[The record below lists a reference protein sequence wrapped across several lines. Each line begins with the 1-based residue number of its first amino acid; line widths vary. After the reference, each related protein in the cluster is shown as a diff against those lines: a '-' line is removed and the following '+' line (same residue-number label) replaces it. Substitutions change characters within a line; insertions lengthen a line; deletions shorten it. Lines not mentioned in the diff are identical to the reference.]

1 MYVYIYIYTLYYHMI
16 YIHYIYIYLWQPAG
30 SKLLDSVELLVFQQ
44 ANPETQLFRWA
55 TTFRNFRV
63 FSGLA
68 LQPFGSST
76 GISRHHWLDFP
87 KCALQHLWKQCCVLS
102 ICHIFPCSIPSILRN
117 VCSWEHMVAYENLS
131 TTLGKYENRTAV
143 NSQRKTVNSQRKTVF
158 FFGSF
163 QAN

>member
-1 MYVYIYIYTLYYHMI
+1 MIQWYAATSSFERIGRWWTLYK
-16 YIHYIYIYLWQPAG
+16 YLWQPAG

-143 NSQRKTVNSQRKTVF
+143 NSQRKTVF
-158 FFGSF
+158 FFGGF